1 MVRVYINARVTVES
15 VMANEADL
23 IIRRLSSLLL
33 KGLTITSG
41 RVADEI
47 CPDHLLHLFLVLPGS
62 NPQQHLQIVGIRKPV
77 KFGINY
83 LFQTFTGLLILCRI
97 VTATSMATCSMYYI
111 LILISVFYKG

>member
-1 MVRVYINARVTVES
+1 MLSPHIIYKILYQRSTKMVRVYINARVIVES

-62 NPQQHLQIVGIRKPV
+62 NPQQHLQIASWCA
-77 KFGINY
+77 FGQLGFLN
-83 LFQTFTGLLILCRI
+83 LSSL
-97 VTATSMATCSMYYI
+97 V
-111 LILISVFYKG
+111 

>member
-23 IIRRLSSLLL
+23 IIGRLSSLLL

-62 NPQQHLQIVGIRKPV
+62 NPQQHLQIASWCA
-77 KFGINY
+77 FGQLGFLN
-83 LFQTFTGLLILCRI
+83 LSSL
-97 VTATSMATCSMYYI
+97 V
-111 LILISVFYKG
+111 

>member
-1 MVRVYINARVTVES
+1 MVRVYINARVIVES

-23 IIRRLSSLLL
+23 IIRRLLL

-62 NPQQHLQIVGIRKPV
+62 NPQQHLQIASWCA
-77 KFGINY
+77 FGQLEFLN
-83 LFQTFTGLLILCRI
+83 LSSL
-97 VTATSMATCSMYYI
+97 V
-111 LILISVFYKG
+111 

>member
-1 MVRVYINARVTVES
+1 MVRVYINARVIVES

-23 IIRRLSSLLL
+23 IIRRLLL

-41 RVADEI
+41 GVADEI

-97 VTATSMATCSMYYI
+97 VTATSMATCSIYYI